1 MAPKADD
8 NSGAVFDELLVYYE
22 SKISALRQTRDSL
35 EQTKPAVTPPE
46 SPDSSAEPTRAL
58 LALELYQEM
67 IEDMTMGVVFEA
79 HYEDRQ
85 LTGICALCNTKC
97 QCGGAGLDAAAG
109 TQAGADMFECPSCQ
123 RSFPAA
129 RFAAHMDKCMGL
141 SSRRAA
147 TRRSAA
153 NSASSTPAHAAGY
166 ESSSSTEQRNRKSRP
181 SKRARRGGADLGQR
195 NGEALGKRSQRE

>member
-1 MAPKADD
+1 M
-8 NSGAVFDELLVYYE
+8 SRFCVL
-22 SKISALRQTRDSL
+22 SR
-35 EQTKPAVTPPE
+35 
-46 SPDSSAEPTRAL
+46 
-58 LALELYQEM
+58 
-67 IEDMTMGVVFEA
+67 
-79 HYEDRQ
+79 
-85 LTGICALCNTKC
+85 C

-109 TQAGADMFECPSCQ
+109 TQVGADMFECPSCQ

-166 ESSSSTEQRNRKSRP
+166 ESSSSTEQRNRRSRP
-181 SKRARRGGADLGQR
+181 SKRARR
-195 NGEALGKRSQRE
+195 

>member
-35 EQTKPAVTPPE
+35 EQTKPAVTSPE

-85 LTGICALCNTKC
+85 LTGICALCNTK
-97 QCGGAGLDAAAG
+97 
-109 TQAGADMFECPSCQ
+109 
-123 RSFPAA
+123 
-129 RFAAHMDKCMGL
+129 
-141 SSRRAA
+141 
-147 TRRSAA
+147 
-153 NSASSTPAHAAGY
+153 
-166 ESSSSTEQRNRKSRP
+166 
-181 SKRARRGGADLGQR
+181 
-195 NGEALGKRSQRE
+195 